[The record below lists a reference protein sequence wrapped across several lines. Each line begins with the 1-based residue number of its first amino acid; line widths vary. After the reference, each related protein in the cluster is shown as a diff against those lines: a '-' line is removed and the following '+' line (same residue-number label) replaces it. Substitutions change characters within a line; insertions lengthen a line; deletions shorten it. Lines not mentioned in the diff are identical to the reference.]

1 MSGTVLGPDTSSLLM
16 GMCFLECFV
25 LLNKSSETPL
35 LVGGSCHSGC
45 ILLLRTCCLQGT
57 VGGGG
62 RRKGGMALALQVL
75 TEVISDGAY
84 QLLSQSLVLQTF
96 KNDILA
102 LGSVNSKTET
112 LQNV

>member
-1 MSGTVLGPDTSSLLM
+1 
-16 GMCFLECFV
+16 
-25 LLNKSSETPL
+25 
-35 LVGGSCHSGC
+35 
-45 ILLLRTCCLQGT
+45 
-57 VGGGG
+57 
-62 RRKGGMALALQVL
+62 MALALQVL

>member
-1 MSGTVLGPDTSSLLM
+1 MFCSFKQKFRNTFAGRWLLS
-16 GMCFLECFV
+16 FPLHFTAEH
-25 LLNKSSETPL
+25 LLPAGHCAR
-35 LVGGSCHSGC
+35 V
-45 ILLLRTCCLQGT
+45 R
-57 VGGGG
+57 GGG

-75 TEVISDGAY
+75 TKVISDGAY
-84 QLLSQSLVLQTF
+84 QLLSQSLILQTF